1 MEELCA
7 ALQEKLHVPV
17 LPGLC
22 EKTGRSFNMQI
33 SYTDGRKIAIDSSDG
48 KAECFFDLV
57 KQVVRDI
64 NS

>member
-1 MEELCA
+1 
-7 ALQEKLHVPV
+7 
-17 LPGLC
+17 
-22 EKTGRSFNMQI
+22 MQI

-57 KQVVRDI
+57 NQVVRDI